1 MALESR
7 LAERIGVAQTGT
19 AATITKALQSAGL
32 QTDLPPG
39 IEPDEVIEAMRSDKK
54 GMSGKTRLALPLR
67 VGAMAGAETG
77 WTVPVGDDQLREVL
91 HENQQN
97 LSAYPHGRDR

>member
-19 AATITKALQSAGL
+19 AATITKVLQSAGL
-32 QTDLPPG
+32 PTDLPPG
-39 IEPDEVIEAMRSDKK
+39 IEPDAVIEAMRSDKK
-54 GMSGKTRLALPLR
+54 GVSGKKRLALPLR
-67 VGAMAGAETG
+67 VGEMAGAEAG
-77 WTVPVGDDQLREVL
+77 WTVQVGDNQLREVL

-97 LSAYPHGRDR
+97 LSANPHPRDR